1 MLFRSG
7 QFSMLLLTDFGYLS
21 GTNVRVLR
29 GPVTGTSSNL
39 ADLVHFVQFCVLL
52 LTKFKYG
59 AIRTFRDL
67 WRPLEGPR
75 QSSQIWSI
83 LASFPCY
90 YSLILGPEAIRMFHE
105 LRELATGSSSKLAD
119 LVNSGQ
125 FSMLL
130 LTDFGSWGDTNVQGT
145 LGSGYGDL
153 VTTRRFYTFW
163 PVFHAITH

>member
-1 MLFRSG
+1 MNFGVRLRGPRQNSQILYILTSFVCYYSLILATGEIGTFRELRGPVTGTSSELAYLVHSG

-59 AIRTFRDL
+59 AIRTFLDL

-75 QSSQIWSI
+75 QSSQIGSI
-83 LASFPCY
+83 LADRKS
-90 YSLILGPEAIRMFHE
+90 
-105 LRELATGSSSKLAD
+105 
-119 LVNSGQ
+119 V
-125 FSMLL
+125 
-130 LTDFGSWGDTNVQGT
+130 V
-145 LGSGYGDL
+145 
-153 VTTRRFYTFW
+153 
-163 PVFHAITH
+163 